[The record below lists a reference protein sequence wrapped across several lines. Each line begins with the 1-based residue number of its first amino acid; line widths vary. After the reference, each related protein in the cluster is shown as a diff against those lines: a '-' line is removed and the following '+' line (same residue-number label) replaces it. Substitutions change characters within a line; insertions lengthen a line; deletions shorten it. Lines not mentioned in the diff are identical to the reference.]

1 MSYISLRDQALTINN
16 TPARKLV
23 AVLTAVAILVISSPR
38 VAAMPGVRPAALS
51 VLGAV
56 EVNGE
61 KAISG
66 GTFFSGSKIVTRE
79 QSGATI
85 NLGGAGRVALLANSI
100 LRLSFTDTG
109 LKGWLDAGEA
119 RFSTPAGVSA
129 SFVTPGGVVLVDGG
143 QSTDFNVTT
152 RNGETE
158 VAATMGSVEFT
169 SAAVCTLITAGSVGG
184 PQNPQN
190 HPPSRKGPAALLVA
204 VGGAIAAAIWVVTH
218 DSEPHQEDM
227 TFGGTVI
234 VPSG

>member
-1 MSYISLRDQALTINN
+1 MTINK

-23 AVLTAVAILVISSPR
+23 AVVTAAVMLLISSQ
-38 VAAMPGVRPAALS
+38 VAGATPGVRRGALS

-61 KAISG
+61 KVISG
-66 GTFFSGSKIVTRE
+66 GTFFSGSAIVTRE

-85 NLGGAGRVALLANSI
+85 NLGVAGRVSLLANSI

-109 LKGWLDAGEA
+109 LKAWLDAGEA
-119 RFSTPAGVSA
+119 RFSTPAGVSV
-129 SFVTPGGVVLVDGG
+129 SLVTPGGAVLVDGS
-143 QSTDFNVTT
+143 QSTDSTVKT

-169 SAAVCTLITAGSVGG
+169 SAAGCTLITAGSAGA
-184 PQNPQN
+184 PQNPQT
-190 HPPSRKGPAALLVA
+190 HGPGRKGLAVLLVA

-218 DSEPHQEDM
+218 DSEPHAEDM